1 MSSPQETEQKLL
13 IIFKHLEETFT
24 SKETKKIREAKEKLS
39 KIFKDIK
46 TSLDLLFQALSTQVI
61 QGKEISLELH
71 KSVVIYLKNL
81 FLMQK
86 ILSSDDIYNCLL
98 KIFDL
103 IFNQSK
109 ENSHLLN
116 PSILSVFQAIVL
128 SLLSNQKIL
137 DSKNSNYITK
147 LFSILINS
155 IKNANHDNF
164 LTVAKCVILLTTS
177 LLGSKSANAD
187 NYEKLINEYYIPIIN
202 IIFSKVTIYIIP
214 KENIYN
220 NEFITILKLLLD
232 GFYSS
237 LLRTKN
243 FFDNEKRK
251 EIAMKMF
258 KEYGTYCYE
267 LIQLMPEL
275 DENNKKFFGNNNDII
290 VFNIDENK
298 CNEINGMK
306 SKAIQFISFIT
317 QISTLDS
324 KRDKEFFEK
333 NILIEDNELIE
344 LINKFII
351 LIVNSFKDI
360 LNNENK
366 FNAIRKFD
374 PEMDEEQDCYNA
386 LLFQVCVFLTRSLVR
401 EPIKSNFNSN
411 IRQFLLDVLFP
422 LIVTTDCEKDFAETD
437 PEEYHQYINDIIIDF
452 KIKNFRTSAC
462 YLVKKICDKYDD
474 MSNFMLSYCL
484 EMINCLINE
493 KQISEEL
500 KEINIYLKN
509 KDALINK
516 FNDIKKLDFALL
528 IILILKDK
536 FRNSPYLKNKL
547 IDILVN
553 NTGKIH
559 SIPFPIIKMKLCKL
573 YHYFIPRFFDN
584 TDKYQENTQKIFI
597 ENIVNYLLNNIIQKN
612 LQTGEEYSQALSF
625 EASDTIIELINLPKN
640 SDYKLN
646 EILLNYMAENLEKNF
661 GIFNQLISNVDIY
674 TFYLVIDHVIG
685 NIKINQR
692 NLIFECIDNLTK
704 KFIKIFLGNN
714 EENKLFL
721 NQYFTIISSFLL
733 GVNKLTPEKKEEIAL
748 FNEYFLPVINYIKNP
763 KKFLLYEQLVS
774 TMEEYI
780 KCLQGINEES
790 ALILKNIKLI
800 IEKDDTLSGVCF
812 SYISTFLNFIQNS
825 LPPNPINQI
834 ELFNDILE
842 IIKKGFSIKEETLKT
857 SKINSLLLTL
867 QILSLNPNLNPEIF
881 EYLILRSLNSFELIE
896 TKEDILSVRDN
907 INQLALANVS
917 LGFIFKPEQTYNILQ
932 KTFTVEKNGEKR
944 EIMHFAKYVSFVKE
958 SLDII
963 TSAYYCVTLGKCI
976 LLGIC
981 GIFSN
986 QHCMESLKQKM
997 NLKIFLLNIFLN
1009 MMIYHKKQKT
1019 YVLNKMTK
1027 KETDC
1032 NFVQEN
1038 EDEEEEEEESEED
1051 EYDDNEDFDLDVE
1064 KVLKR
1069 NDNIN
1074 NSDEFKFFHDVIN
1087 NIKVTD
1093 KDIYLYIIT
1102 NIDKGEK
1109 IIEDLSLT
1117 RNVMINY
1124 KNKNL
1129 SIPRKTVRI
1138 VRKNH

>member
-24 SKETKKIREAKEKLS
+24 SKETKKIREAKDKLS

-46 TSLDLLFQALSTQVI
+46 TSLDLLFQALSTKVI

-71 KSVVIYLKNL
+71 KSVMIYLKNL

-86 ILSSDDIYNCLL
+86 ILSSDDIFNCLL

-109 ENSHLLN
+109 ENPHLLN

-128 SLLSNQKIL
+128 CLLSNQKIL
-137 DSKNSNYITK
+137 DSKNSNYITQ

-155 IKNANHDNF
+155 IKNANKDNF
-164 LTVAKCVILLTTS
+164 LTVGKCVILLTTS

-202 IIFSKVTIYIIP
+202 IIFSKVTLYIIP

-275 DENNKKFFGNNNDII
+275 DEDNKKFFGNNNDII

-374 PEMDEEQDCYNA
+374 PEMGEEQDCYNA

-401 EPIKSNFNSN
+401 EPIKSNFNNN
-411 IRQFLLDVLFP
+411 IRKFLLDVLFP

-462 YLVKKICDKYDD
+462 YLVKKICDKYED
-474 MSNFMLSYCL
+474 MSNFMLSFCL

-493 KQISEEL
+493 TQISEEL
-500 KEINIYLKN
+500 KDINIYLKN

-516 FNDIKKLDFALL
+516 FNSIKKLDFGLL

-559 SIPFPIIKMKLCKL
+559 IIPFPIIKIKLCKL

-640 SDYKLN
+640 SEYKLN

-661 GIFNQLISNVDIY
+661 GIFNQLIANVDIY

-780 KCLQGINEES
+780 KCLQGINQES
-790 ALILKNIKLI
+790 ALVLKNIKLI

-812 SYISTFLNFIQNS
+812 SYISTFLNFIQNG
-825 LPPNPINQI
+825 LPPNPVNQI

-881 EYLILRSLNSFELIE
+881 EYLILRSLNSFELYE

-932 KTFTVEKNGEKR
+932 KTFTVEKNGEKK
-944 EIMHFAKYVSFVKE
+944 EIMHFAKYVSFIKE

-963 TSAYYCVTLGKCI
+963 TTAYYCVTLGKCI

-986 QHCMESLKQKM
+986 KNCMESLKQKM

-1019 YVLNKMTK
+1019 YLLNKMTK

-1038 EDEEEEEEESEED
+1038 EEEEEEEESEED
-1051 EYDDNEDFDLDVE
+1051 EYDENEDFDLDVE

-1087 NIKVTD
+1087 NIKAND
-1093 KDIYLYIIT
+1093 KDIYLFIIN